1 MTILFQQEVRLILT
15 ALFLYLDYLIIGL
28 SSKFH

>member
-1 MTILFQQEVRLILT
+1 MTICFNKKVRLILT

-28 SSKFH
+28 SRKFH

>member
-15 ALFLYLDYLIIGL
+15 ALLLYLDYLIIGL
-28 SSKFH
+28 SRKFH